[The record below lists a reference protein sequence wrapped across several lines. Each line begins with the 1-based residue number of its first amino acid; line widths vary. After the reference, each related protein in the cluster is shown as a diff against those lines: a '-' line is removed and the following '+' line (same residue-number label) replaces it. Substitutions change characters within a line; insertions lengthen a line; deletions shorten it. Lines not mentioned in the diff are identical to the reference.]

1 MRFFVMNGSTCTLDE
16 WRDQS
21 IPWDGKS
28 APEVARDCAATWID
42 ELDEPVDG
50 TVTDVIVASEEDGSD
65 AMRFEV
71 KLTVRHC
78 YDVRAETRVTVPS
91 LKPEDA

>member
-28 APEVARDCAATWID
+28 APEVARDCAATWI
-42 ELDEPVDG
+42 EEPVDG
-50 TVTDVIVASEEDGSD
+50 TVTDVIVASEADGAD
-65 AMRFEV
+65 AVRFEI

-78 YDVRAETRVTVPS
+78 YDVRAEACVTVPS